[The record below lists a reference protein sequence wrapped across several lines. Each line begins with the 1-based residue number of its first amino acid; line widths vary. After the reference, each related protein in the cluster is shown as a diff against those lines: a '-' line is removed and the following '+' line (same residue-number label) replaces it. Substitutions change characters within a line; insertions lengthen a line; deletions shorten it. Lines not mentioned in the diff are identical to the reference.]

1 MKHIKVVPNALDLSK
16 HDCLCGLIPLVSKGH
31 HFPSCVSGFSTPEM
45 VPIASF
51 EAVKCNKTMVKD
63 ETEITNIVQRYKPIV
78 GAMLHWTG
86 EKGLKDIGGQCDE
99 CGEEETKK
107 GILTK
112 IL

>member
-1 MKHIKVVPNALDLSK
+1 
-16 HDCLCGLIPLVSKGH
+16 
-31 HFPSCVSGFSTPEM
+31 
-45 VPIASF
+45 
-51 EAVKCNKTMVKD
+51 
-63 ETEITNIVQRYKPIV
+63 
-78 GAMLHWTG
+78 MLHWTG